1 VLFTARV
8 RGIVVGSNP
17 AGVLWKIGTAGR
29 KGWIVGSGMAGDQR
43 NTVGAIIVKS
53 KFTSAGRRG

>member
-1 VLFTARV
+1 
-8 RGIVVGSNP
+8 
-17 AGVLWKIGTAGR
+17 LWKIGTAGR